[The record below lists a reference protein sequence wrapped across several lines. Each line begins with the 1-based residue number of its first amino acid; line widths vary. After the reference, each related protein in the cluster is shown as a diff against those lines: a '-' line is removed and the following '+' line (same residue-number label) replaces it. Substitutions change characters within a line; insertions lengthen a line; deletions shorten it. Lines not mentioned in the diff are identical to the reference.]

1 MRLLRVAGDVAFD
14 DLVELDEHVYLIVER
29 YQPMNGCCFVVWMP
43 WPAHKIEKLNDG
55 GQSSFLIE
63 EKVLLVHLHNYFVG
77 VNRGDCS
84 FFVLW

>member
-1 MRLLRVAGDVAFD
+1 MWGLW
-14 DLVELDEHVYLIVER
+14 LVVGLTAWFSVGFSTWHVHQQLF
-29 YQPMNGCCFVVWMP
+29 CCMMMP

-63 EKVLLVHLHNYFVG
+63 EKVFLVHLHNYFVG
-77 VNRGDCS
+77 VNRGDRS